1 MSLSV
6 SPELKQAFDEASSS
20 LLDPEDTLLP
30 RAFLVRLDGKQLVI
44 SETRSPSDAAKSE
57 WTQLLEEL
65 LTTASTTPGY
75 VLYRLDSRSS
85 AGQYEWL
92 LVTFRPDGAP
102 IKQRMQ
108 YGPSQEALTRS
119 LGEWSFL
126 EIIHASTPK
135 DCIFPTKLRSD
146 RKHDYQNPQT
156 GTLLEKATFDPSSSN
171 GGVHFDA
178 VRTPAQRPSP
188 ILAGKPG
195 LADAVAVQDDGDDEG
210 RSTHESITP
219 LRSVPSVIKSSPV
232 SPGGGVR
239 ISSLRRP
246 EGRRSSLHSASDLVP
261 DGLNGLEEP
270 MQRGTALSPAREA
283 GSASRPK
290 SMLSAGSPLDMLTS
304 ALSEGPGASPSPS
317 RASPSLTSLQP
328 RDARTDRRGSSL
340 QVPQEEA
347 DADSDLDKELG
358 TSSINKTSR
367 RMSMFDFLKST
378 PPSQSAPLPPEDMGT
393 SQRAPVDRSSILPRV
408 AGSHELTSSASL
420 GANSQDHAPST
431 SKNDRTPINTRL
443 RPSPIE
449 AARTPRTSRLFA
461 RSPVVGHPQ
470 NSLAP
475 LSAPAI
481 PSASSSFP
489 AGPATA
495 QPYQSNGSLT
505 AFEFLAT
512 QPPPRARSRSRSPGA
527 AEQERH
533 HSHFRRRPSVEGER
547 ETGELGH
554 HSSKSVAEEDSSSNL
569 QLRVMPVSES
579 LVMFGSTH
587 TSANYSVSGRLV
599 LTIPLRKSPSRTA
612 EPPEGNVKVANE
624 GAATG
629 FGAIVDSGTSS
640 RSASPSRRLS
650 EDWQHMLPLF
660 DFGSRRG
667 SQANAGEP
675 AQRDGAAL
683 ASAGSSGT
691 MPALAEGAKSSGAAE
706 EQMKLAVEEVAEPR
720 TTTDARLGDVRA
732 KPTELRVT
740 SLRVYFAGYAHYV
753 DHSGRF
759 SALRLAD
766 VQEEL
771 LPQGYDLP
779 LSSGHAHAST
789 SAAKYDIEFTLGV
802 PGWLPASITTRFGGN
817 FYCLRAEATYV
828 DLTRN
833 SSFTARSS
841 STNVLPSE
849 VATFGGLL
857 PSQSAPSGLLLGG
870 SSLRSPYA
878 SGDDRSANASG
889 DEYQATRAPATSS
902 NGHAQARDADSAS
915 SPRSNGRALPSPLQ
929 PTESTQDRAP
939 DQSRSWLGRRG
950 RLLRVRAS
958 MSPSSPLRTSTN
970 SSFAGESAQRLPP
983 LVPHSDL
990 HGVSPQGDCTRR
1002 QTMPPETSRQQ
1013 QYNLH
1018 SDVVPI
1024 NIRRCRDVVPVPVA
1038 RLAVIGPEGLP
1049 LGAQQD
1055 PPPPTALRNPAANT
1069 VITAQPHSVA
1079 DHPSTTPS
1087 VRSTPALEPAASAGP
1102 NLPSIDSAP
1111 VVQPRRSSA
1120 VDAEIQSA
1128 TAATATSRA
1137 PSAPA
1142 PPLDA
1147 VNGDSQPPRR
1157 PDEPVPIGILPVA
1170 PDVFSAPSDPA
1181 KLAQLTRPP
1190 SAPQRASSVPM
1201 PEGSTSSQPSGPASV
1216 TNTHPMAQGT
1226 SVAGS
1231 SRQPQAA
1238 MRHFLHRPVLHPP
1251 ADSGITP
1258 QECDKDG
1265 GLPFSLTLSLP
1276 SHVQVDG
1283 PKSDM
1288 LSFGV
1293 QIEVGRTPGWSKVR
1307 DLGGLRLRDMELVC
1321 LQSERHT
1328 SVASRTFCH
1337 AFPLPSEP
1345 STAAIDLPILSG
1357 RSNQGRLLESRTRS
1371 TYDRSLVAY
1380 HIQLAE
1386 QGKAPKQ
1393 DHNNV
1398 ERVRTCVV
1406 GPPPSAKELAEAAAE
1421 GQGANKANGDAAATQ
1436 GKGKGKAKQREQG
1449 AGNRTVRSR
1458 SDRPSDRE
1466 GEGSTSEGNGSNG
1479 AQAAYLPNG
1488 APAPKKTS
1496 RGRRAYE
1503 SAMRGLSSFANA
1515 IAEMSVE
1522 GETAMFEQ
1530 LSHQYDDE
1538 RRRGDGS
1545 GRPARERN
1553 GQRQREG
1560 GEDDS
1565 GNGPRATYNFTGDD
1579 GHGVDLTRGRVRM
1592 TVNLPLVPSSAQI
1605 AKRHGLP
1612 QLVSDFESPYI
1623 RIRHKLRV
1631 KLGFGFGHKPLGGV
1645 GEGDWGQALVLQVPV
1660 RFTDA
1665 PPKEVR
1671 DQFAPMP
1678 LSAVA
1683 ASATPDSFPPT
1694 APTVSQ
1700 DQSGP
1705 PVLPAYTQLFR
1716 EDGSRL
1722 ADEGEDLPQYPGP
1735 SNLPLPHRG
1744 SVTAP
1749 SPRPD
1754 TEIADPEPG
1763 LSALLSPSA
1772 SNSSDAAT
1780 IRAGGGLTDTGAVS
1794 ATSSPNLARSPA
1806 SLRRGSNRIMPSH
1819 VVDEELLEGQVSGDR
1834 LAAMREHQQDLDE
1847 LRNEVEATDN
1857 PLSSSESGTG
1867 DEGGDED
1874 EDEDDDNEYEEDD
1887 EAAAARGVGTIFRER
1902 PQVPLCARER
1912 QDQNQ
1917 HTS

>member
-57 WTQLLEEL
+57 WSQLLEEL

-126 EIIHASTPK
+126 ETIHASTPK

-146 RKHDYQNPQT
+146 RKHDYQNPQVRDKTKTAAEQAGASVGGARRYFQPAGAKAKGGSGDDLPVPKPAAVPAQAETPPTPLPPLPASAPAPPTPIPGEEPPLVEPAQAPAALLQPVAAEVAKATPPHVEPTEPTVAQELPEAQPVSKGVQALLGEQAEIHAPPVLHSEQAEVLAPPLPADAPVPPTPDPKEPAPTVSELGAVGPSATGTPAEVSVLAEAAKPEETVEEVPPTAAAHSSALSESAGPQSVEQVQDTPEVPT

-178 VRTPAQRPSP
+178 VRTTPQRPSP

-195 LADAVAVQDDGDDEG
+195 LADTVAVQDDGDDEG
-210 RSTHESITP
+210 RSTHESTTP
-219 LRSVPSVIKSSPV
+219 LRNVPSVIKSSP
-232 SPGGGVR
+232 
-239 ISSLRRP
+239 
-246 EGRRSSLHSASDLVP
+246 
-261 DGLNGLEEP
+261 
-270 MQRGTALSPAREA
+270 
-283 GSASRPK
+283 
-290 SMLSAGSPLDMLTS
+290 
-304 ALSEGPGASPSPS
+304 
-317 RASPSLTSLQP
+317 
-328 RDARTDRRGSSL
+328 
-340 QVPQEEA
+340 VPQEEA
-347 DADSDLDKELG
+347 DADSDLDKEIG
-358 TSSINKTSR
+358 ISSINKTSR

-408 AGSHELTSSASL
+408 AGSQELTSSASL
-420 GANSQDHAPST
+420 GANSHDHAPST

-470 NSLAP
+470 NTLAP

-495 QPYQSNGSLT
+495 QPFQSNGSLT

-527 AEQERH
+527 AEQGRH
-533 HSHFRRRPSVEGER
+533 QSHSRRRPSVDGER
-547 ETGELGH
+547 WTGELGH
-554 HSSKSVAEEDSSSNL
+554 VSSKSVAEEDSSSNL

-599 LTIPLRKSPSRTA
+599 LTIPLRKSTSRIA
-612 EPPEGNVKVANE
+612 EPPEGNVKGTNE

-629 FGAIVDSGTSS
+629 FG
-640 RSASPSRRLS
+640 
-650 EDWQHMLPLF
+650 
-660 DFGSRRG
+660 
-667 SQANAGEP
+667 
-675 AQRDGAAL
+675 
-683 ASAGSSGT
+683 
-691 MPALAEGAKSSGAAE
+691 
-706 EQMKLAVEEVAEPR
+706 
-720 TTTDARLGDVRA
+720 A

-779 LSSGHAHAST
+779 LSSGQAHAST

-849 VATFGGLL
+849 IATFGGLL

-889 DEYQATRAPATSS
+889 DEHQATRAPATSS
-902 NGHAQARDADSAS
+902 NRHAHARDADSAS

-939 DQSRSWLGRRG
+939 DQSRSWLGKRG

-958 MSPSSPLRTSTN
+958 MSPSSPLRTSAN
-970 SSFAGESAQRLPP
+970 SSFAGEPAQRLPT

-990 HGVSPQGDCTRR
+990 HVVSPQGDCTRR

-1018 SDVVPI
+1018 TL
-1024 NIRRCRDVVPVPVA
+1024 N
-1038 RLAVIGPEGLP
+1038 
-1049 LGAQQD
+1049 
-1055 PPPPTALRNPAANT
+1055 
-1069 VITAQPHSVA
+1069 
-1079 DHPSTTPS
+1079 
-1087 VRSTPALEPAASAGP
+1087 
-1102 NLPSIDSAP
+1102 
-1111 VVQPRRSSA
+1111 A
-1120 VDAEIQSA
+1120 VDS
-1128 TAATATSRA
+1128 
-1137 PSAPA
+1137 
-1142 PPLDA
+1142 
-1147 VNGDSQPPRR
+1147 DSQPPRR
-1157 PDEPVPIGILPVA
+1157 PDEPVPVGILPIA

-1328 SVASRTFCH
+1328 SVASRTDC
-1337 AFPLPSEP
+1337 
-1345 STAAIDLPILSG
+1345 
-1357 RSNQGRLLESRTRS
+1357 
-1371 TYDRSLVAY
+1371 
-1380 HIQLAE
+1380 
-1386 QGKAPKQ
+1386 
-1393 DHNNV
+1393 
-1398 ERVRTCVV
+1398 
-1406 GPPPSAKELAEAAAE
+1406 
-1421 GQGANKANGDAAATQ
+1421 
-1436 GKGKGKAKQREQG
+1436 
-1449 AGNRTVRSR
+1449 
-1458 SDRPSDRE
+1458 E
-1466 GEGSTSEGNGSNG
+1466 GEASTSEGNGSNG
-1479 AQAAYLPNG
+1479 AQAAHLPNG

-1545 GRPARERN
+1545 GRPARERD
-1553 GQRQREG
+1553 GRRQREG

-1645 GEGDWGQALVLQVPV
+1645 GE
-1660 RFTDA
+1660 
-1665 PPKEVR
+1665 
-1671 DQFAPMP
+1671 
-1678 LSAVA
+1678 
-1683 ASATPDSFPPT
+1683 
-1694 APTVSQ
+1694 
-1700 DQSGP
+1700 
-1705 PVLPAYTQLFR
+1705 

-1754 TEIADPEPG
+1754 TDIVNPESG
-1763 LSALLSPSA
+1763 SSALLSPSA

-1780 IRAGGGLTDTGAVS
+1780 IRVGGGLTDTGAVS

-1857 PLSSSESGTG
+1857 PLNSSESGTG
-1867 DEGGDED
+1867 DEGEDED
-1874 EDEDDDNEYEEDD
+1874 EDEDDDNELEEDD
-1887 EAAAARGVGTIFRER
+1887 EAAAARGVSTIFRER
-1902 PQVPLCARER
+1902 QASVVAVDFG
-1912 QDQNQ
+1912 DQTDPFQ
-1917 HTS
+1917 PSRLDETVEVDRGEAASAALRS